1 MEVTKKN
8 FAQILEELENVIPA
22 SEFLAIDGEFTGLN
36 KGEEVTAFDTPAL
49 YYEKLR
55 KGSSEFL
62 IVQFGLCAFL
72 YDEKRKKFTHK
83 AYNFYVFPKP
93 PDQRGTEKC
102 FKSQVSSIHFL
113 VENGFDFNKLYRDG
127 IPYLRQDEE
136 KRLRE
141 KLEEKHKASSSAKN
155 CSNGDANDVIPV
167 PADKAE
173 FIEDMCTRIKNF
185 LSEEGKEELTLEGC
199 NGFVRK
205 LMYQE
210 VSERFRG
217 VRLETR
223 KAAGGDRILVA
234 SRLGTNEE
242 EQQRLKDL
250 QLAEIQDLDS
260 AVGFSRVI
268 RMLSQSGKLL
278 IGHNML
284 LDICLI
290 INQFCTELPESY
302 LEFKQIVSFLFP
314 RLLDTK
320 YMSFCE
326 PFKSLVSSTVL
337 GHLQKTLSEPPFE
350 SIKADPAED
359 GYGYSADSDK
369 YHEAGYDAYVT
380 GLCFLTMVQHLG
392 LKLTSEKLLLSA
404 SPLLKPFFNRLY
416 LMRVLDHPFISID
429 ENEPELPRDHVFHVT
444 FPKEWK
450 THDVIQLFSPFG
462 RVFVSWLND
471 TSAYVSLEN
480 RDQAKLVLRTLTQSD
495 TYRVI
500 PYKRHQMLKQPSP
513 PSKKQQTKPSMKR
526 LRTEKDMVTG
536 KGGIGT
542 IPEEDEELE
551 VPNQGM
557 LRNSVTRGKL
567 KDYDLMRPPPD
578 SLQTQPSAR

>member
-8 FAQILEELENVIPA
+8 FPQILEELEHVIPA
-22 SEFLAIDGEFTGLN
+22 SAFLAIDGEFTGLS

-55 KGSSEFL
+55 KGSLEFL
-62 IVQFGLCAFL
+62 IIQVGLCAFM
-72 YDEKRKKFTHK
+72 YDETEKKFTHK

-141 KLEEKHKASSSAKN
+141 KLDEKHKASGSVKTCN
-155 CSNGDANDVIPV
+155 NGDSTDVIPV
-167 PADKAE
+167 PADKVE
-173 FIEDMCTRIKNF
+173 FIEDMCSRIKSF
-185 LSEEGKEELTLEGC
+185 MSEEGTEELTLEGC

-205 LMYQE
+205 LMYQ
-210 VSERFRG
+210 VVPERFSG

-223 KAAGGDRILVA
+223 KVTGGDRVLVA
-234 SRLGTNEE
+234 SRLGTHEE
-242 EQQRLKDL
+242 EQQRVKDL
-250 QLAEIQDLDS
+250 QQAEIQDLDS

-268 RMLSQSGKLL
+268 RMISQSGKLL

-284 LDICLI
+284 LDIILI

-302 LEFKQIVSFLFP
+302 LEFKQMVSFLFP

-337 GHLQKTLSEPPFE
+337 GHLQKTLSEPPFK

-359 GYGYSADSDK
+359 AYGYNTDCDK

-380 GLCFLTMVQHLG
+380 GMCFLAMAQHLG

-429 ENEPELPRDHVFHVT
+429 ENDPELPRDHVFHVT

-450 THDVIQLFSPFG
+450 THDLIQLFSPFG
-462 RVFVSWLND
+462 RVFIAWLSD

-500 PYKRHQMLKQPSP
+500 SYKRHQLLRQSSP

-526 LRTEKDMVTG
+526 LRTEKDSVTG
-536 KGGIGT
+536 KIGT
-542 IPEEDEELE
+542 IPEEDEEME
-551 VPNQGM
+551 VPSQDDEHKNMDSHMSKKQ
-557 LRNSVTRGKL
+557 KL
-567 KDYDLMRPPPD
+567 EKIFEENE
-578 SLQTQPSAR
+578 TWE